1 MPQLVQKFYAVKD
14 KKAIRAGMWVS
25 TAFAI
30 FFLSVAY
37 FSGSLTRLF
46 LTPENAP
53 AAFAGGKPVFDSL
66 MPEMLIRAIPGSL
79 SVFILLLILSASM
92 STLAA
97 LVLISSSALA
107 KDLYAGF
114 MNKNVSDRNLTR
126 MMRWLSAFF
135 IVLSVIFAY
144 YRPDTIVSILGIS
157 WGAIG
162 SVFLGPFVW
171 GLLSKKVNRFGAVS
185 SSVLGLGVCLFLYF
199 SGRPSPEAGTIGM
212 LVSLAV
218 NPLFSL
224 FGRQVEPLKR

>member
-14 KKAIRAGMWVS
+14 RKAIRAGMWVS
-25 TAFAI
+25 TAFAVI
-30 FFLSVAY
+30 LLTTAY

-46 LTPENAP
+46 LSAENAP
-53 AAFAGGKPVFDSL
+53 AAFANGKPVFDAL
-66 MPEMLIRAIPGSL
+66 VPEMFAKIVPASL

-97 LVLISSSALA
+97 LVLISSSALT

-114 MNKNVSDRNLTR
+114 INKNVSDRNLMR

-135 IVLSVIFAY
+135 IVLSVLFAY
-144 YRPDTIVSILGIS
+144 YRPATIVSILGIS

-171 GLLSKKVNRFGAVS
+171 GLLSKKVNRFGAVIS
-185 SSVLGLGVCLFLYF
+185 AVLGLSVCLFLYF
-199 SGRPSPEAGTIGM
+199 SGTSSPEAGTVGM
-212 LVSLAV
+212 LVSLAA

-224 FGRQVEPLKR
+224 FGKKTT